1 MAEEAAGATSPS
13 GHDWPDS
20 AALAALRSGD
30 EQAMAALV
38 RAWSPMMLRM
48 ARAQLSDAGSADD
61 VVQDA
66 WLVVLNGLDRFEG
79 RSMLRTWVLGIVM
92 NLARRTAT
100 KDRRALPFS
109 ATWRAERDE
118 LRQPAVDPS
127 RFGADGRWIVPPLR
141 WDILPEHAVS
151 AAELRR
157 VVDDAITELP
167 VRQRAVITARDVLG
181 LPGDEVAAL
190 FGLSEANQRVL
201 LHRARSRTRAG
212 IEHYMSSTHS
222 QQAPEAAA
230 AAAPRPPARR
240 ARPATPKPDQPVVC
254 RQLVELVD
262 DYLQRQ
268 LDLATR
274 QRVEA
279 HLSVCETCAGYVTQV
294 QRLLDVTGQLI
305 DAVPDTTL
313 QRFVAALRADHVR
326 HASRDTVLRRSTGR
340 T

>member
-1 MAEEAAGATSPS
+1 MAQEATGATSPS

-30 EQAMAALV
+30 EQAMAGLV

-48 ARAQLSDAGSADD
+48 ARAQLGDAGSADD

-66 WLVVLNGLDRFEG
+66 WLVVLSGVERFEG
-79 RSMLRTWVLGIVM
+79 RSMLRTWVLGIVV
-92 NLARRTAT
+92 NLARRAAV
-100 KDRRALPFS
+100 KNRRVLPFS
-109 ATWRAERDE
+109 SAWRAERDE

-127 RFGADGRWIVPPLR
+127 RFGSDGLWIDPPFR
-141 WDILPEHAVS
+141 WDTLPEHAVS

-157 VVDDAITELP
+157 VVDDAITGLP

-181 LPGDEVAAL
+181 LPGDEVATL

-201 LHRARSRTRAG
+201 LHRARSRTRAD
-212 IEHYMSSTHS
+212 IEHYLSGAHGHPATEPAAR
-222 QQAPEAAA
+222 APA
-230 AAAPRPPARR
+230 RARR
-240 ARPATPKPDQPVVC
+240 ARPATAKPDQPVVC

-268 LDLATR
+268 LDLAIRR
-274 QRVEA
+274 QVEA
-279 HLSVCETCAGYVTQV
+279 HLSTCDVCAGYVAQV
-294 QRLLDVTGQLI
+294 RRLLDITGQLI
-305 DAVPDTTL
+305 EAVPDTAL
-313 QRFVAALRADHVR
+313 QRFAAALRADHVH
-326 HASRDTVLRRSTGR
+326 HASRHTILRRSTGR